1 MADIKAS
8 VGANGQ
14 NQHDD
19 VEEIQALLNTAPVS
33 AGGPEP
39 MIDIDGWCGAATKKA
54 ILDFQRF
61 QKLPVADGR
70 VDPGKSTIKRLN
82 EVAQGPGTRTVALPD
97 MAPADLARLGVP
109 QAMVWANAGL
119 AVINKAIVQLNS
131 SGGISGLSEI
141 ERTALAAHFKIEVTM
156 TKQRLKSLLDVVFKN
171 YTGAQT
177 VLNSSATMF
186 RSVTRQQMS
195 QDFRNMD
202 GAPGYV
208 MPGNRTRVN
217 WTPLFRVRSSGPR
230 PGRDWTGDGFGPK
243 CRAAMVL
250 HEPIHIVDS
259 RGGLDIYEHGPAY
272 LTMTADQ
279 AVHNAASY
287 PSFGAH
293 VAESSTTPLGPRYG
307 AGRPEI

>member
-1 MADIKAS
+1 MAEIKAS

-19 VEEIQALLNTAPVS
+19 VEEVQTLLNVAPPS
-33 AGGPEP
+33 AGGPSP
-39 MIDIDGWCGAATKKA
+39 MIDIDGWCGSATKKA

-82 EVAQGPGTRTVALPD
+82 EIAQGADTRTVALPD
-97 MAPADLARLGVP
+97 MAPADLARQGVP
-109 QAMVWANAGL
+109 QATIWASAGL
-119 AVINKAIVQLNS
+119 NAINKAIQQVNS
-131 SGGISGLSEI
+131 TGTLSGLTAVEL
-141 ERTALAAHFKIEVTM
+141 TALAAHFKLVPTISKQQLLTLLEVV
-156 TKQRLKSLLDVVFKN
+156 RKN
-171 YTGAQT
+171 FAGAQN

-186 RSVTRQQMS
+186 RSVSRQQMS

-217 WTPLFRVRSSGPR
+217 WTPLFRPRSSGPR

-259 RGGLDIYEHGPAY
+259 RGGLDIYEHGAAY

-279 AVHNAASY
+279 AVHNASSY

-293 VAESSTTPLGPRYG
+293 VQENSPAPLGPRYG